1 MTPVPPLDSA
11 SADARRRERKALF
24 VARMVIWFSA
34 ALGISL
40 TAGLGMWQM
49 GRADEK
55 LTRQAE
61 RDQRAAQTPWQAADW
76 PCQGE
81 ASALPAQQPVRLA
94 GQWWHERSV
103 LLDNRPMGGQT
114 GFILVTPLRV
124 QAPAACADRVILVQR
139 GWLPRHASDR
149 TQVPEWPQPDGLV
162 EVVGRFEPVL
172 SRVYELGDEGMPQG
186 GGTTPIRQNAA
197 EPFWAAWLGQAARPG
212 VMVQTEG
219 DPAMPADPLRRDW
232 PAPDDGVDKHHG
244 YAAQW
249 FALSALLAG
258 LTIWFQIIRPAR
270 ARAAQQRDVQQ
281 S

>member
-24 VARMVIWFSA
+24 LARMVIWFSA

-40 TAGLGMWQM
+40 TAGLGLWQM

-55 LTRQAE
+55 LARQAE
-61 RDQRAAQTPWQAADW
+61 RDQRAAQAPWTAADW
-76 PCQGE
+76 PCTGPV
-81 ASALPAQQPVRLA
+81 AGLPAQQPVRLA
-94 GQWWHERSV
+94 GRWWHERSV
-103 LLDNRPMGGQT
+103 LLDNRPMAGQT

-139 GWLPRHASDR
+139 GCLPRHASDR
-149 TQVPEWPQPDGLV
+149 TQVPDWPRPEGQI
-162 EVVGRFEPVL
+162 EVQGHLEPVL

-186 GGTTPIRQNAA
+186 LASTPIRQNAQD
-197 EPFWAAWLGQAARPG
+197 PFWTAWLGQAPRPG

-219 DPAMPADPLRRDW
+219 GPADPLRRDW
-232 PAPDDGVDKHHG
+232 PAPDAGVDKHHG

-249 FALSALLAG
+249 FGLSALLAG
-258 LTIWFQIIRPAR
+258 QTLWFQIIRPAR